1 MSERVTVD
9 SQVSSPPQDAVA
21 FEYPTPELV
30 ECPFAFYKTL
40 RDEAPVT
47 RLANGDYVVSR
58 WEDVTYAA
66 RHPEIYSNFVG
77 PANPGFDDAYN
88 AKSDTHET
96 LTPWPLPYTDPPE
109 HKLKRSLLLPV
120 VGRDRLKSFEPMMR
134 TLADELIDRFVDRGE
149 VDFKAEF
156 AMHFPPLVM
165 LRVVGVPAEDEDRL
179 RQLLS
184 VSQGAGFRHA
194 SPEQRELQA
203 TGKAKAG
210 EYFRQAI
217 LDRAESP
224 RDDFITELIQAK
236 LARDGT
242 LDINYLT
249 AEVTNLYG
257 AAYHNTVYMLS
268 NTMVLLLQHPGELER
283 VRADHSLLRTAIDEA
298 LRLESPVQ
306 WLQRLT
312 TQDTELA
319 GTPIP
324 AGSIVLL
331 LWGSGN
337 RDERQFEDPER
348 FWVDRP
354 RVAKEQLAF
363 GNGTHLCVGAPL
375 ARLEG
380 QIAFEQLL
388 TRLKNIRLSEKNDFA
403 RITTV
408 NHRAPAAVHIEFERA

>member
-1 MSERVTVD
+1 VRRAHEET
-9 SQVSSPPQDAVA
+9 AA

-30 ECPFAFYKTL
+30 ECPYAFYERL
-40 RDEAPVT
+40 RDEAPVS
-47 RLANGDYVVSR
+47 RLANGDFVVSR
-58 WEDVTYAA
+58 WEDITYAA

-88 AKSDTHET
+88 AKSDTEET
-96 LTPWPLPYTDPPE
+96 LTPWPLPFTDPPE

-120 VGRDRLKSFEPMMR
+120 VGRDRLKSFEPMIR
-134 TLADELIDRFVDRGE
+134 GLADELIDRFVDRGE
-149 VDFKAEF
+149 VEFKSEF

-165 LRVVGVPAEDEDRL
+165 LRVVGVPQEDEDRL
-179 RQLLS
+179 RKLLS

-203 TGKAKAG
+203 TGKAQAAQ
-210 EYFRQAI
+210 YFRQAI
-217 LDRAESP
+217 IDRAETP
-224 RDDFITELIQAK
+224 RDDFISELVQAK

-242 LDINYLT
+242 LDINYLS

-268 NTMVLLLQHPGELER
+268 NTMVLLLRHPDEMER
-283 VRADHSLLRTAIDEA
+283 VRADHSLLRTAIDES

-306 WLQRLT
+306 WLQRIT
-312 TQDTELA
+312 TQDTELGGVA
-319 GTPIP
+319 IP
-324 AGSIVLL
+324 EGSIVLL

-337 RDERQFEDPER
+337 RDERKFEDPDR
-348 FWVDRP
+348 FRADRP
-354 RVAKEQLAF
+354 KVAKEQLGF
-363 GNGTHLCVGAPL
+363 GQGTHLCVGAPL

-388 TRLKNIRLSEKNDFA
+388 TRLKNIRLSDRNED
-403 RITTV
+403 RHITTV
-408 NHRAPAAVHIEFERA
+408 NHRAPEAVHIEFERA